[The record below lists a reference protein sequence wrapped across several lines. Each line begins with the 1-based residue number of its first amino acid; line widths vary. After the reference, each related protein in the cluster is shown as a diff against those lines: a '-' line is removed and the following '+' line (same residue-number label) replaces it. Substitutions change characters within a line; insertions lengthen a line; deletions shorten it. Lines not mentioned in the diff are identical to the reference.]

1 MEKFRVLNE
10 RPSRYF
16 YLGKGLPRMM
26 AGAHFETE
34 AVAAAV
40 GSRRKISRRQETGA
54 VAGSGRNCA
63 RMSGVEGRRQEAGAT
78 AWDVL

>member
-1 MEKFRVLNE
+1 MLMEMFRVLNE

-26 AGAHFETE
+26 AGVHFETE

-40 GSRRKISRRQETGA
+40 GSRRKISRKQ
-54 VAGSGRNCA
+54 
-63 RMSGVEGRRQEAGAT
+63 
-78 AWDVL
+78 